1 MMKQLLSIYTAE
13 LLKLK
18 RSIAFLLSLLIPILL
33 TTLIIFMMLDD
44 GLDTYNKEKF
54 FRMTSST
61 FSIWSIMVFPLFL
74 SIETGLISSMET
86 ITGQWKYIFSLPL
99 PKWKVLFAKW
109 LVLLT
114 VAFIAHALIVMLYA
128 GSFPFLQ
135 LFAPQVVYTSYF
147 SIMEFAGFL
156 GLLCIT
162 SIGVISIHF
171 VFSLFMPGLVG
182 NIGLGISATTLAL
195 GFTWGINVNGLL
207 LELFPWTTALSSF
220 AQYMEL
226 EVVLNP
232 EIAAI
237 ISLCTAALLLIPGIF
252 IFSRKEIL

>member
-1 MMKQLLSIYTAE
+1 MKQLLSIYTAE

-33 TTLIIFMMLDD
+33 AALIIIMMLDD
-44 GLDTYNKEKF
+44 GLDTYSKEKF
-54 FRMTSST
+54 FRMTAST

-74 SIETGLISSMET
+74 SIETGLISTMET
-86 ITGQWKYIFSLPL
+86 VNGQWKYIFSLPI

-114 VAFIAHALIVMLYA
+114 VTFIAHTLIVFLYA

-135 LFAPQVVYTSYF
+135 LFAPQVAYMSYL
-147 SIMEFAGFL
+147 SVIDFAGFL
-156 GLLCIT
+156 GLLCAT

-182 NIGLGISATTLAL
+182 NIGLGIGATTLAL
-195 GFTWGINVNGLL
+195 GFTWGISVNGLL

-226 EVVLNP
+226 EIVLDP
-232 EIAAI
+232 RVAVIT
-237 ISLCTAALLLIPGIF
+237 SLGTAMLFLIPGIF